1 MSVNFFSGYH
11 KALLVEKQKE
21 QQTQVQG
28 RTCRLGQE
36 ASNSRLL
43 PPSYIDSTH
52 VQEVPE
58 TQEYDFS
65 FQSGV
70 HPVSLI
76 HASPTLTSG
85 QNLKNVNKDVH
96 SDFVPKRRRTIGD
109 QSELVAPVC
118 SGIQASTGDT
128 ESQYQTI
135 KTEPLEEGD
144 PEEVNVQD
152 ELLNYSDQ
160 TVNKA
165 AGKLNPTAL
174 RMAKTLGSFGHSE
187 CNRVNEDVQNHS
199 GSGSDRRQSS
209 SSRSWKSTPSSPAQQ
224 HTDLNSKVSEFLSS
238 PSQTMYSSCTEFSE
252 FDPPVD
258 VSLHVGSDLL
268 PITGI
273 ADDSIQANVGLDPIV
288 SGLDTEK
295 GIKVET
301 VIDEE
306 NDLEITS
313 VVPGHVSK
321 TQNSWSSAVV
331 PNSVSLET
339 VLSRT
344 VVGKNRSQRQTG
356 QKQGKVTF
364 YGSELFLEN
373 SLICLPSQKLC
384 H

>member
-28 RTCRLGQE
+28 RSRLGQE
-36 ASNSRLL
+36 TLNSRLL
-43 PPSYIDSTH
+43 PLSYIDSTH
-52 VQEVPE
+52 MQEVPE

-76 HASPTLTSG
+76 HASPTLTSRR
-85 QNLKNVNKDVH
+85 NLKNVNKDVH

-109 QSELVAPVC
+109 QSELVAPV
-118 SGIQASTGDT
+118 GLGFQASVGDT

-144 PEEVNVQD
+144 PEEDNVQD
-152 ELLNYSDQ
+152 ELLNYTDP

-165 AGKLNPTAL
+165 AGKLNPIAH

-187 CNRVNEDVQNHS
+187 CSRVNEDVPNHS
-199 GSGSDRRQSS
+199 GSGSDKRQSGLH
-209 SSRSWKSTPSSPAQQ
+209 RSWKSTPTSPAQQ
-224 HTDLNSKVSEFLSS
+224 HTDINSKVSEFSSS
-238 PSQTMYSSCTEFSE
+238 PSQTIYSTCTEFSE
-252 FDPPVD
+252 FDPSVS
-258 VSLHVGSDLL
+258 VSLGSDLL

-288 SGLDTEK
+288 SGVETEK
-295 GIKVET
+295 GIKAET

-313 VVPGHVSK
+313 VVPGHMSK

-339 VLSRT
+339 VLHVSRT
-344 VVGKNRSQRQTG
+344 VVGKNRSQLQTG
-356 QKQGKVTF
+356 QKRGKFTF
-364 YGSELFLEN
+364 SGSELFLEN
-373 SLICLPSQKLC
+373 SLICLQSQKLC